1 LLYEISKYKLEVI
14 NLSISLDLAQ
24 TLALAVVVLL
34 IGSVVKN
41 RVGFLKK
48 YFIPTPV
55 IGGLIFAIIMLIGHQ
70 TESFSVE
77 LDQSITGLL
86 LIVFFTATGFSFSVK
101 DLKKTGIIGLKLAV
115 LVILLVILQNALVPL
130 ISPLAGI
137 DPLLGLTM
145 ASMSMAGGPGT
156 AAAFGPT
163 LEGMGI
169 ANATLVGLAAATFGL
184 VMGSIVGGPVATY
197 LIKKNKLSA
206 KDVSETIELNLDSK
220 LNEVNSKSLMN
231 GVFVILISMGLGTL
245 MVILL
250 NTLTGFSW
258 PDYVGGLFVGAIL
271 RNIYDSMNKSISI
284 KSIDIIGSIALNIFL
299 ALTIMDLAIWNLLDL
314 ALPMFI
320 VLGIQT
326 IFMALFAIF
335 LMFRVMSKN
344 YDSAVMCAGMCGVG
358 LGSTPNAVAN
368 MEAVIEANGPS
379 PNSMIILPVIVAVFL
394 SALNPIIITI
404 FINIL

>member
-1 LLYEISKYKLEVI
+1 M
-14 NLSISLDLAQ
+14 SIFLNLAQ

-34 IGSVVKN
+34 IGAAVKN
-41 RVGFLKK
+41 RVKVLKK

-55 IGGLIFAIIMLIGHQ
+55 IGGLLFAIIMLIGHQ
-70 TESFSVE
+70 TKSFSVG
-77 LDQSITGLL
+77 LDQSITGML
-86 LIVFFTATGFSFSVK
+86 LIAFFTATGFSFSVK

-115 LVILLVILQNALVPL
+115 LIILLIILQNALVPL

-145 ASMSMAGGPGT
+145 ASMSLTGGPGT

-169 ANATLVGLAAATFGL
+169 ANATLVGLSAATFGL
-184 VMGSIVGGPVATY
+184 VMGSIIGGPVATY

-231 GVFVILISMGLGTL
+231 GVFAILISMGLGTL

-250 NTLTGFSW
+250 NKFTGLIW

-271 RNIYDSMNKSISI
+271 RNIFDSMNKSISI

-320 VLGIQT
+320 VLAIQT
-326 IFMALFAIF
+326 IVMALFAIF
-335 LMFRVMSKN
+335 IIFRVMNKS
-344 YDSAVMCAGMCGVG
+344 YDSAVMSSGMCGVG